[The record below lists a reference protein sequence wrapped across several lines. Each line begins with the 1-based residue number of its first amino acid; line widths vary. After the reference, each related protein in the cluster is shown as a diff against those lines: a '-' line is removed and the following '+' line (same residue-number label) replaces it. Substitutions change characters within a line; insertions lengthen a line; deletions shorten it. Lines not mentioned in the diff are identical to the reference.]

1 MKKWIIQ
8 KISTR
13 NIIDDD
19 YVDASPSERFLMVW
33 DITLDA
39 WAFKGDNNAEQRLQ
53 RNVTNLTRRKR

>member
-1 MKKWIIQ
+1 MKKWIVQ
-8 KISTR
+8 KRRAKDIA
-13 NIIDDD
+13 DDD